1 MSNPYNAD
9 LPKSEGQT
17 LRALLKMRELLVRG
31 ELQPGERIREVPL
44 AARLGVSRIPLR
56 LVLDR
61 LEHEG
66 LLEAR
71 PKRGFVVRQFS
82 LQDIFDVIELRGVLE
97 GTAARWAAE
106 RLESKDELAEFHQC
120 LQETD
125 LLLHSAN
132 RRLDLVGEYIPL
144 NERFHGHVLKLAK
157 SPMLHRSLEQVLTLP
172 FASPNAFVAAQ
183 SKSTDRREALLF
195 SHFQHGAIVD
205 AIENRE
211 GSRAEAIAR
220 EHSRNARRSV
230 NLALRER
237 RFSLLPGG
245 SMVRI
250 PGSA

>member
-1 MSNPYNAD
+1 MANRQPVSSPE
-9 LPKSEGQT
+9 SEGQT
-17 LRALLKMRELLVRG
+17 LRALLKMREMLVRG
-31 ELQPGERIREVPL
+31 ELKPGERIREVPL

-56 LVLDR
+56 LVLAR

-71 PKRGFVVRQFS
+71 PKRGFMVRQFT

-106 RLESKDELAEFHQC
+106 RLESKDELGEFHCC
-120 LQETD
+120 LRETD
-125 LLLHSAN
+125 RLLQP
-132 RRLDLVGEYIPL
+132 RTGRGLDLVGDYIPL
-144 NERFHGHVLKLAK
+144 NERFHAHLVHLAK
-157 SPMLHRSLEQVLTLP
+157 SPMLSRSIEKVLTLP

-183 SKSTDRREALLF
+183 SKSKDRRDALLF
-195 SHFQHGAIVD
+195 SHYQHGAIVD

-211 GSRAEAIAR
+211 GARAEAIAR

-230 NLALRER
+230 NLALSEQ

-245 SMVRI
+245 AMVRI
-250 PGSA
+250 PGA